1 MKHDLRYYV
10 KSYAIITLGSL
21 IYALAYN
28 IFYAPNLV
36 AMGGL
41 TGLGQ
46 VLNAIFPVLP
56 VGITVFVM
64 NVPLFIMGWKLIGGH
79 LLVSSL
85 YAMTFSSFA
94 IDVLDMIYQF
104 PPMDT
109 MLAAIFGG
117 ALLGLGIGLVFSK
130 GATTGGTD
138 LIARLLKLKFAWL
151 PMGTLVLIP
160 DFIVIALAAIAF
172 GKVETA
178 LYGIVSL
185 YITTKVMDT
194 VLYGMDSSKVA
205 YIISDAC
212 REITDAVIAMDRGAT
227 ILHGEGA
234 YSGDAKKGADGCLQ
248 AAGDRAPEGE
258 GQRDRPPRL
267 PHRVRRPRCAGR
279 GLPHLQ
285 QGRHLICPQK
295 KGGLL

>member
-1 MKHDLRYYV
+1 MSYYV
-10 KSYAIITLGSL
+10 KSYVVITLGSIL
-21 IYALAYN
+21 YALAYN

-46 VLNAIFPVLP
+46 VLNALIPVLP
-56 VGITVFVM
+56 VGTTVFVM
-64 NVPLFIMGWKLIGGH
+64 NVPLFFLGWKFIGGH

-94 IDVLDMIYQF
+94 IDVMDMIYQF

-117 ALLGLGIGLVFSK
+117 ALLGAGIGLVFAK

-160 DFIVIALAAIAF
+160 DFIVIVLAAIAF
-172 GKVETA
+172 GKVESA

-194 VLYGMDSSKVA
+194 VLYGLDSSKVA
-205 YIISDAC
+205 YIISDSCKA
-212 REITDAVIAMDRGAT
+212 ITDAVIAMDRGAT

-234 YSGDAKKGADGCLQ
+234 YSGDEKKVLMVAFKQKEIVPLKEKVNEIDPHAFLIVCDAHDVL
-248 AAGDRAPEGE
+248 GE
-258 GQRDRPPRL
+258 GFRTYSKDD
-267 PHRVRRPRCAGR
+267 
-279 GLPHLQ
+279 
-285 QGRHLICPQK
+285 I
-295 KGGLL
+295 

>member
-46 VLNAIFPVLP
+46 VLNALFPVLP

-64 NVPLFIMGWKLIGGH
+64 NVPLFIMGWKFIGGH

-85 YAMTFSSFA
+85 YAMTFSSLA

-160 DFIVIALAAIAF
+160 DFIVIALAAMAF

-234 YSGDAKKGADGCLQ
+234 YSGDEKKVLMVAFKQREIVPLKEKVNEIDP
-248 AAGDRAPEGE
+248 RAFLIVCDAHDVLGE
-258 GQRDRPPRL
+258 GFRTYSKDD
-267 PHRVRRPRCAGR
+267 
-279 GLPHLQ
+279 
-285 QGRHLICPQK
+285 I
-295 KGGLL
+295 

>member
-1 MKHDLRYYV
+1 MKHTVSYYV

-21 IYALAYN
+21 LYALAYN

-46 VLNAIFPVLP
+46 VLNAIIPVLP
-56 VGITVFVM
+56 VGTTVFVM
-64 NVPLFIMGWKLIGGH
+64 NVPLFFLGWKYIGGH

-94 IDVLDMIYQF
+94 IDVMNMIYQF

-109 MLAAIFGG
+109 MLASIFGG
-117 ALLGLGIGLVFSK
+117 VLLGLGIGLVFSK

-160 DFIVIALAAIAF
+160 DFIVIALAAMAF

-194 VLYGMDSSKVA
+194 VLYGLDSSKVA
-205 YIISDAC
+205 YIISDRC
-212 REITDAVIAMDRGAT
+212 KEITDAVIAMDRGAT

-234 YSGDAKKGADGCLQ
+234 YSGDEKKVLMVAFKQKEIVSLKEKVNEIDP
-248 AAGDRAPEGE
+248 RAFLIVCDAHDVLGE
-258 GQRDRPPRL
+258 GFRTYNKND
-267 PHRVRRPRCAGR
+267 
-279 GLPHLQ
+279 
-285 QGRHLICPQK
+285 I
-295 KGGLL
+295 

>member
-1 MKHDLRYYV
+1 MSYYV
-10 KSYAIITLGSL
+10 KSYAVITLGSIL
-21 IYALAYN
+21 YALAYN

-46 VLNAIFPVLP
+46 VLNALIPVLP
-56 VGITVFVM
+56 VGTTVFVM
-64 NVPLFIMGWKLIGGH
+64 NVPLFFLGWKFIGGH

-94 IDVLDMIYQF
+94 IDVMDMIYQF

-117 ALLGLGIGLVFSK
+117 ALLGAGIGLVFSK

-160 DFIVIALAAIAF
+160 DFIVIVLAAVAF
-172 GKVETA
+172 GKVESA
-178 LYGIVSL
+178 LYGLVSL
-185 YITTKVMDT
+185 FITSKVMDM

-205 YIISDAC
+205 YIISDSC
-212 REITDAVIAMDRGAT
+212 KEITDAVMAMDRGAT

-234 YSGDAKKGADGCLQ
+234 YSGDEKKVLMVAFKQKEIVPLKEKVNEIDPHAFLIVCDAHDVL
-248 AAGDRAPEGE
+248 GE
-258 GQRDRPPRL
+258 GFRTYSKDD
-267 PHRVRRPRCAGR
+267 
-279 GLPHLQ
+279 
-285 QGRHLICPQK
+285 I
-295 KGGLL
+295 

>member
-1 MKHDLRYYV
+1 MKHNVRYFL
-10 KSYAIITLGSL
+10 KSYAVITLGSL
-21 IYALAYN
+21 LYALAYN

-46 VLNAIFPVLP
+46 VINALIPVLP
-56 VGITVFVM
+56 VGTMVFVM
-64 NVPLFIMGWKLIGGH
+64 NVPLFFLGWKYIGGH

-94 IDVLDMIYQF
+94 IDVMDMIYQF

-117 ALLGLGIGLVFSK
+117 ALLGAGIGIVFSK

-160 DFIVIALAAIAF
+160 DFVVIVLAAIAF
-172 GKVETA
+172 GKVESA

-185 YITTKVMDT
+185 FVSTKVMDT
-194 VLYGMDSSKVA
+194 VLYGLDSSKVA
-205 YIISDAC
+205 YIISDSC
-212 REITDAVIAMDRGAT
+212 KEITDAVMAMDRGAT

-234 YSGDAKKGADGCLQ
+234 YSGDEKKVLMVAFKQKEIVPLKEKVNEIDP
-248 AAGDRAPEGE
+248 RAFLIVCDAHDVLGE
-258 GQRDRPPRL
+258 GFRTYSKDE
-267 PHRVRRPRCAGR
+267 
-279 GLPHLQ
+279 
-285 QGRHLICPQK
+285 I
-295 KGGLL
+295 

>member
-1 MKHDLRYYV
+1 MKHTVRHYV
-10 KSYAIITLGSL
+10 KSYAVITLGSIL
-21 IYALAYN
+21 YALAYN

-46 VLNAIFPVLP
+46 VLNAIIPVLP
-56 VGITVFVM
+56 VGTTVFVM
-64 NVPLFIMGWKLIGGH
+64 NVPLFFLGWKYIGGH

-94 IDVLDMIYQF
+94 IDVMDMIYRF

-160 DFIVIALAAIAF
+160 DFIVIALAAMAF

-185 YITTKVMDT
+185 FITTKVMDM
-194 VLYGMDSSKVA
+194 VLYGLDSSKVA
-205 YIISDAC
+205 YIISDSC
-212 REITDAVIAMDRGAT
+212 KAMDRGAT

-234 YSGDAKKGADGCLQ
+234 YSGDEKKVLMVAFKQKEIVPLKEKVNEIDPHAFLIVCDAHDVL
-248 AAGDRAPEGE
+248 GE
-258 GQRDRPPRL
+258 GFRTYSKDE
-267 PHRVRRPRCAGR
+267 
-279 GLPHLQ
+279 
-285 QGRHLICPQK
+285 I
-295 KGGLL
+295 

>member
-1 MKHDLRYYV
+1 MKHTVRYYV
-10 KSYAIITLGSL
+10 KSYAIITLGSIL
-21 IYALAYN
+21 YALAYN

-46 VLNAIFPVLP
+46 VLNAIIPALP
-56 VGITVFVM
+56 VGTTVFIM
-64 NVPLFIMGWKLIGGH
+64 NVPLFFLGWKYIGGH

-94 IDVLDMIYQF
+94 IDVMNMIYQF

-109 MLAAIFGG
+109 MLASIFGG
-117 ALLGLGIGLVFSK
+117 ALLGAGIGLVFSK

-160 DFIVIALAAIAF
+160 DFIVIALAAMAF

-178 LYGIVSL
+178 LYGVVSL

-194 VLYGMDSSKVA
+194 VLYGLDSSKVA
-205 YIISDAC
+205 YIISDSC
-212 REITDAVIAMDRGAT
+212 KEITDAVIAMDRGAT

-234 YSGDAKKGADGCLQ
+234 YSGDEKKVLMVAFKQKEIVPLKEKVNEIDP
-248 AAGDRAPEGE
+248 RAFLIVCDAHDVLGE
-258 GQRDRPPRL
+258 GFRTYSKDD
-267 PHRVRRPRCAGR
+267 
-279 GLPHLQ
+279 
-285 QGRHLICPQK
+285 I
-295 KGGLL
+295 

>member
-1 MKHDLRYYV
+1 MKHTLSYYV
-10 KSYAIITLGSL
+10 KSYAVITLGSL
-21 IYALAYN
+21 LYALAYN

-46 VLNAIFPVLP
+46 VLNALIPVLP
-56 VGITVFVM
+56 VGTTVFVM
-64 NVPLFIMGWKLIGGH
+64 NVPLFFLGWKFIGGH

-94 IDVLDMIYQF
+94 IDVMDMIYQF

-117 ALLGLGIGLVFSK
+117 ALLGAGIGLVFSK

-160 DFIVIALAAIAF
+160 DFIVIVLAAIAF
-172 GKVETA
+172 GKVESA

-194 VLYGMDSSKVA
+194 VLYGLDSSKVA
-205 YIISDAC
+205 YIISDSC
-212 REITDAVIAMDRGAT
+212 KEITDAVMAMDRGAT

-234 YSGDAKKGADGCLQ
+234 YSGDEKKVLMVAFKQKEIVPLKEKVNEIDPHAFLMVCDAHDVL
-248 AAGDRAPEGE
+248 GE
-258 GQRDRPPRL
+258 GFRTYSKDD
-267 PHRVRRPRCAGR
+267 
-279 GLPHLQ
+279 
-285 QGRHLICPQK
+285 I
-295 KGGLL
+295 

>member
-1 MKHDLRYYV
+1 MKHTVRHYV
-10 KSYAIITLGSL
+10 KSYAVITLGSIL
-21 IYALAYN
+21 YALAYN

-46 VLNAIFPVLP
+46 VLNAIIPVLP
-56 VGITVFVM
+56 VGTTVFVM
-64 NVPLFIMGWKLIGGH
+64 NVPLFFLGWKYIGGH

-94 IDVLDMIYQF
+94 IDVLDMIYRF

-160 DFIVIALAAIAF
+160 DFIVIALAAMAF

-185 YITTKVMDT
+185 FITTKVMDM
-194 VLYGMDSSKVA
+194 VLYGLDSSKVA
-205 YIISDAC
+205 YIISDSC
-212 REITDAVIAMDRGAT
+212 KEITDAVMAMDRGAT

-234 YSGDAKKGADGCLQ
+234 YSGDEKKVLMVAFKQKEIVPLKEKVNEIDPHAFLIVCDAHDVL
-248 AAGDRAPEGE
+248 GE
-258 GQRDRPPRL
+258 GFRTYSKDE
-267 PHRVRRPRCAGR
+267 
-279 GLPHLQ
+279 
-285 QGRHLICPQK
+285 I
-295 KGGLL
+295 

>member
-1 MKHDLRYYV
+1 MKHTVSYYV
-10 KSYAIITLGSL
+10 KSYVVITLGSIL
-21 IYALAYN
+21 YALAYN

-36 AMGGL
+36 TMGGL

-46 VLNAIFPVLP
+46 VLNALIPALP
-56 VGITVFVM
+56 VGTTVFVM
-64 NVPLFIMGWKLIGGH
+64 NVPLFFLGWKFIGGH

-94 IDVLDMIYQF
+94 IDVMDMIYQF

-117 ALLGLGIGLVFSK
+117 ALLGAGIGLVFSK

-160 DFIVIALAAIAF
+160 DFIVIVLAAVAF
-172 GKVETA
+172 GKVESA

-185 YITTKVMDT
+185 FVTTKVMDT
-194 VLYGMDSSKVA
+194 VLYGLDSSKVA
-205 YIISDAC
+205 YIISDSCKA
-212 REITDAVIAMDRGAT
+212 ITDAVMAMDRGAT

-234 YSGDAKKGADGCLQ
+234 YSGDEKKVLMVAFKQKEIVPLKEKVNEIDPHAFLIVCDAHDVL
-248 AAGDRAPEGE
+248 GE
-258 GQRDRPPRL
+258 GFRTYSKDD
-267 PHRVRRPRCAGR
+267 
-279 GLPHLQ
+279 
-285 QGRHLICPQK
+285 I
-295 KGGLL
+295 

>member
-1 MKHDLRYYV
+1 MKHTVSYYV
-10 KSYAIITLGSL
+10 KSYVVITLGSIL
-21 IYALAYN
+21 YALAYN

-46 VLNAIFPVLP
+46 VLNAIIPVLP
-56 VGITVFVM
+56 VGTTVFVM
-64 NVPLFIMGWKLIGGH
+64 NVPLFFLGWKFIGGH

-94 IDVLDMIYQF
+94 IDVMDMIYQF

-117 ALLGLGIGLVFSK
+117 ALLGAGIGLVFAK

-160 DFIVIALAAIAF
+160 DFIVIVLAAIAF
-172 GKVETA
+172 GKVESA

-185 YITTKVMDT
+185 FVTTKVMDT
-194 VLYGMDSSKVA
+194 VLYGLDSSKVA
-205 YIISDAC
+205 YIISDSCKA
-212 REITDAVIAMDRGAT
+212 ITDAVMAMDRGAT

-234 YSGDAKKGADGCLQ
+234 YSGDEKKVLMVAFKQKEIVPLKEKVNEIDPHAFLIVCDAHDVL
-248 AAGDRAPEGE
+248 GE
-258 GQRDRPPRL
+258 GFRTYSKDD
-267 PHRVRRPRCAGR
+267 
-279 GLPHLQ
+279 
-285 QGRHLICPQK
+285 I
-295 KGGLL
+295 

>member
-1 MKHDLRYYV
+1 MKHTLSYYV
-10 KSYAIITLGSL
+10 KSYAVITLGSL
-21 IYALAYN
+21 LYALAYN

-46 VLNAIFPVLP
+46 VLNALIPVLP
-56 VGITVFVM
+56 VGTTVFVM
-64 NVPLFIMGWKLIGGH
+64 NVPLFFLGWKFIGGH

-94 IDVLDMIYQF
+94 IDVMDMIYQF

-117 ALLGLGIGLVFSK
+117 ALLGAGIGLVFAK

-160 DFIVIALAAIAF
+160 DFIVIVLAAIAF
-172 GKVETA
+172 GKVESA
-178 LYGIVSL
+178 LYGLVSL
-185 YITTKVMDT
+185 FITSKVMDM

-205 YIISDAC
+205 YIISDSC
-212 REITDAVIAMDRGAT
+212 KEITDAVIAMDRGAT

-234 YSGDAKKGADGCLQ
+234 YSGDEKKVLMVAFKQKEIVPLKEKVNEIDP
-248 AAGDRAPEGE
+248 RAFLIVCDAHDVLGE
-258 GQRDRPPRL
+258 GFRTYSKDD
-267 PHRVRRPRCAGR
+267 
-279 GLPHLQ
+279 
-285 QGRHLICPQK
+285 I
-295 KGGLL
+295 

>member
-1 MKHDLRYYV
+1 M

-21 IYALAYN
+21 LYALAYN

-46 VLNAIFPVLP
+46 VLNAIIPVLP
-56 VGITVFVM
+56 VGTTVFVM
-64 NVPLFIMGWKLIGGH
+64 NVPLFFLGWKYIGGH

-94 IDVLDMIYQF
+94 IDVMNMIYQF

-109 MLAAIFGG
+109 MLASIFGG

-160 DFIVIALAAIAF
+160 DFIVIALAAMAF

-194 VLYGMDSSKVA
+194 VLYGLDSSKVA
-205 YIISDAC
+205 YIISDRC
-212 REITDAVIAMDRGAT
+212 KEITDAVIAMDRGAT

-234 YSGDAKKGADGCLQ
+234 YSGDEKKVLMVAFKQKEIVPLKEKVNEIDP
-248 AAGDRAPEGE
+248 RAFLIVCDAHDVLGE
-258 GQRDRPPRL
+258 GFRTYNKND
-267 PHRVRRPRCAGR
+267 
-279 GLPHLQ
+279 
-285 QGRHLICPQK
+285 I
-295 KGGLL
+295 

>member
-1 MKHDLRYYV
+1 MKHTVSYYV
-10 KSYAIITLGSL
+10 KSYVVITLGSIL
-21 IYALAYN
+21 YALAYN

-46 VLNAIFPVLP
+46 VLNALIPVLP
-56 VGITVFVM
+56 VGTTVFVM
-64 NVPLFIMGWKLIGGH
+64 NVPLFFLGWKFIGGH

-94 IDVLDMIYQF
+94 IDVMDMIYQF

-117 ALLGLGIGLVFSK
+117 ALLGAGIGLVFSK

-160 DFIVIALAAIAF
+160 DFIVIVLAAVAF
-172 GKVETA
+172 GKVESA
-178 LYGIVSL
+178 LYGLVSL
-185 YITTKVMDT
+185 FITSKVMDM
-194 VLYGMDSSKVA
+194 VLYGLDSSKVA
-205 YIISDAC
+205 YIISDSCKA
-212 REITDAVIAMDRGAT
+212 ITDAVMAMDRGAT

-234 YSGDAKKGADGCLQ
+234 YSGDEKKVLMVAFKQKEIVPLKEKVNEIDPHAFLIVCDAHDVL
-248 AAGDRAPEGE
+248 GE
-258 GQRDRPPRL
+258 GFRTYSKDD
-267 PHRVRRPRCAGR
+267 
-279 GLPHLQ
+279 
-285 QGRHLICPQK
+285 I
-295 KGGLL
+295 

>member
-1 MKHDLRYYV
+1 MSYYV
-10 KSYAIITLGSL
+10 KSYVVITLGSIL
-21 IYALAYN
+21 YALAYN

-46 VLNAIFPVLP
+46 VLNALIPALP
-56 VGITVFVM
+56 VGTTVFVM
-64 NVPLFIMGWKLIGGH
+64 NVPLFFLGWKFIGGH

-94 IDVLDMIYQF
+94 IDVMDMIYQF

-117 ALLGLGIGLVFSK
+117 ALLGAGIGLVFAK

-160 DFIVIALAAIAF
+160 DFIVIVLAAIAF
-172 GKVETA
+172 GRVESA
-178 LYGIVSL
+178 LYGLVSL
-185 YITTKVMDT
+185 FITSKVMDM
-194 VLYGMDSSKVA
+194 VLYGLDSSKVA

-212 REITDAVIAMDRGAT
+212 KEITDAVMAMDRGAT

-234 YSGDAKKGADGCLQ
+234 YSGDEKKVLMVAFKQKEIVPLKEKVNEIDPHAFLIVCDAHDVL
-248 AAGDRAPEGE
+248 GE
-258 GQRDRPPRL
+258 GFRTYSKDD
-267 PHRVRRPRCAGR
+267 
-279 GLPHLQ
+279 
-285 QGRHLICPQK
+285 I
-295 KGGLL
+295 

>member
-1 MKHDLRYYV
+1 MKHTVSYYV
-10 KSYAIITLGSL
+10 KSYVVITLGSIL
-21 IYALAYN
+21 YALAYN

-46 VLNAIFPVLP
+46 VLNALIPVLP
-56 VGITVFVM
+56 VGTTVFVM
-64 NVPLFIMGWKLIGGH
+64 NVPLFFLGWKFIGGH

-94 IDVLDMIYQF
+94 IDVMDMIYQF

-117 ALLGLGIGLVFSK
+117 ALLGAGIGLVFAK

-160 DFIVIALAAIAF
+160 DFIVIVLAAIAF
-172 GKVETA
+172 GKVESA
-178 LYGIVSL
+178 LYGLVSL
-185 YITTKVMDT
+185 FITSKVMDM

-205 YIISDAC
+205 YIISDSC
-212 REITDAVIAMDRGAT
+212 KEITDAVMAMDRGAT

-234 YSGDAKKGADGCLQ
+234 YSGDEKKVLMVAFKQKEIVPLKEKVNEIDPHAFLIVCDAHDVL
-248 AAGDRAPEGE
+248 GE
-258 GQRDRPPRL
+258 GFRTYSKDD
-267 PHRVRRPRCAGR
+267 
-279 GLPHLQ
+279 
-285 QGRHLICPQK
+285 I
-295 KGGLL
+295 

>member
-1 MKHDLRYYV
+1 MKHTLSYYV
-10 KSYAIITLGSL
+10 KSYAVITLGSL
-21 IYALAYN
+21 LYALAYN

-46 VLNAIFPVLP
+46 VLNALIPVLP
-56 VGITVFVM
+56 VGTTVFVM
-64 NVPLFIMGWKLIGGH
+64 NVPLFFLGWKFIGGH

-94 IDVLDMIYQF
+94 IDVMDMIYQF

-117 ALLGLGIGLVFSK
+117 ALLGAGIGLVFSK

-160 DFIVIALAAIAF
+160 DFIVIVLAAIAF
-172 GKVETA
+172 GKVESA

-185 YITTKVMDT
+185 FVTTKVMDT
-194 VLYGMDSSKVA
+194 VLYGLDSSKVA
-205 YIISDAC
+205 YIISDSC
-212 REITDAVIAMDRGAT
+212 KEITDAVMAMDRGAT

-234 YSGDAKKGADGCLQ
+234 YSGDEKKVLMVAFKQKEIVPLKEKVNEIDPHAFLIVCDAHDVL
-248 AAGDRAPEGE
+248 GE
-258 GQRDRPPRL
+258 GFRTYSKDD
-267 PHRVRRPRCAGR
+267 
-279 GLPHLQ
+279 
-285 QGRHLICPQK
+285 I
-295 KGGLL
+295 

>member
-1 MKHDLRYYV
+1 MSYYV
-10 KSYAIITLGSL
+10 KSYVVITLGSIL
-21 IYALAYN
+21 YALAYN

-46 VLNAIFPVLP
+46 VLNAIIPALP
-56 VGITVFVM
+56 VGTMVFIM
-64 NVPLFIMGWKLIGGH
+64 NVPLFFLGWKYIGGH

-94 IDVLDMIYQF
+94 IDVLDMIYRF

-109 MLAAIFGG
+109 MLASIFGG
-117 ALLGLGIGLVFSK
+117 ALLGAGIGLVFSK

-160 DFIVIALAAIAF
+160 DFIVIALAAMAF

-194 VLYGMDSSKVA
+194 VLYGLDSSKVA

-212 REITDAVIAMDRGAT
+212 KEITDAVMAMDRGAT

-234 YSGDAKKGADGCLQ
+234 YSGDEKKVLMVAFKQKEIVPLKEKVNEIDPHAFLIVCDAHDVL
-248 AAGDRAPEGE
+248 GE
-258 GQRDRPPRL
+258 GFRTYSKDD
-267 PHRVRRPRCAGR
+267 
-279 GLPHLQ
+279 
-285 QGRHLICPQK
+285 I
-295 KGGLL
+295 

>member
-1 MKHDLRYYV
+1 MKHTVSYYV
-10 KSYAIITLGSL
+10 KSYVVITLGSIL
-21 IYALAYN
+21 YALAYN

-46 VLNAIFPVLP
+46 VLNAIIPVLP
-56 VGITVFVM
+56 VGTTVFVM
-64 NVPLFIMGWKLIGGH
+64 NVPLFFLGWKFIGGH

-94 IDVLDMIYQF
+94 IDVMDMIYQF

-117 ALLGLGIGLVFSK
+117 ALLGAGIGLVFSK

-160 DFIVIALAAIAF
+160 DFIVIVLAAIAF
-172 GKVETA
+172 GKVESA

-185 YITTKVMDT
+185 FVTTKVMDT
-194 VLYGMDSSKVA
+194 VLYGLDSSKVA
-205 YIISDAC
+205 YIISDSCKA
-212 REITDAVIAMDRGAT
+212 ITDAVMAMDRGAT

-234 YSGDAKKGADGCLQ
+234 YSGDEKKVLMVAFKQKEIVPLKEKVNEIDPHAFLIVCDAHDVL
-248 AAGDRAPEGE
+248 GE
-258 GQRDRPPRL
+258 GFRTYSKDD
-267 PHRVRRPRCAGR
+267 
-279 GLPHLQ
+279 
-285 QGRHLICPQK
+285 I
-295 KGGLL
+295 

>member
-1 MKHDLRYYV
+1 MSYYV
-10 KSYAIITLGSL
+10 KSYVVITLGSIL
-21 IYALAYN
+21 YALAYN

-46 VLNAIFPVLP
+46 VLNALIPVLP
-56 VGITVFVM
+56 VGTTVFVM
-64 NVPLFIMGWKLIGGH
+64 NVPLFFLGWKFIGGH

-94 IDVLDMIYQF
+94 IDVMDMIYQF

-117 ALLGLGIGLVFSK
+117 ALLGAGIGLVFSK

-138 LIARLLKLKFAWL
+138 LIARLLKLRFAWL

-160 DFIVIALAAIAF
+160 DFIVIVLAAVAF
-172 GKVETA
+172 GKVESA
-178 LYGIVSL
+178 LYGLVSL
-185 YITTKVMDT
+185 FITSKVMDM

-212 REITDAVIAMDRGAT
+212 KEITDAVMAMDRGAT

-234 YSGDAKKGADGCLQ
+234 YSGDEKKVLMVAFKQKEIVPLKEKVNEIDPHAFLIVCDAHDVL
-248 AAGDRAPEGE
+248 GE
-258 GQRDRPPRL
+258 GFRTYSKDD
-267 PHRVRRPRCAGR
+267 
-279 GLPHLQ
+279 
-285 QGRHLICPQK
+285 I
-295 KGGLL
+295 

>member
-1 MKHDLRYYV
+1 MSYYV
-10 KSYAIITLGSL
+10 KSYAVITLGSIL
-21 IYALAYN
+21 YALAYN

-46 VLNAIFPVLP
+46 VLNALIPVLP
-56 VGITVFVM
+56 VGTTVFVM
-64 NVPLFIMGWKLIGGH
+64 NVPLFFLGWKFIGGH

-94 IDVLDMIYQF
+94 IDVMDMIYQF

-117 ALLGLGIGLVFSK
+117 ALLGAGIGLVFSK

-160 DFIVIALAAIAF
+160 DFIVIVLAAIAF
-172 GKVETA
+172 GKVESA
-178 LYGIVSL
+178 LYGLVSL
-185 YITTKVMDT
+185 FITSKVMDM

-205 YIISDAC
+205 YIISDSC
-212 REITDAVIAMDRGAT
+212 KEITDAVMAMDRGAT

-234 YSGDAKKGADGCLQ
+234 YSGDEKKVLMVAFKQKEIVPLKEKVNEIDPHAFLIVCDAHDVL
-248 AAGDRAPEGE
+248 GE
-258 GQRDRPPRL
+258 GFRTYSKDD
-267 PHRVRRPRCAGR
+267 
-279 GLPHLQ
+279 
-285 QGRHLICPQK
+285 I
-295 KGGLL
+295 

>member
-1 MKHDLRYYV
+1 MKHTLSYYV
-10 KSYAIITLGSL
+10 KSYVVITLGSL
-21 IYALAYN
+21 LYALAYN

-46 VLNAIFPVLP
+46 VLNAIIPALP
-56 VGITVFVM
+56 VGTTVFVM
-64 NVPLFIMGWKLIGGH
+64 NVPLFFLGWKFIGGH

-94 IDVLDMIYQF
+94 IDVMDMIYQF

-109 MLAAIFGG
+109 MLASIFGG
-117 ALLGLGIGLVFSK
+117 ALLGAGIGLVFSK

-160 DFIVIALAAIAF
+160 DFIVIVLAAVAF
-172 GKVETA
+172 GKVESA

-185 YITTKVMDT
+185 FITTKVMDM
-194 VLYGMDSSKVA
+194 VLYGLDSSKVA
-205 YIISDAC
+205 YIISDSC
-212 REITDAVIAMDRGAT
+212 KEITDAVMAMDRGAT

-234 YSGDAKKGADGCLQ
+234 YSGDEKKVLMVAFKQKEIVPLKEKINEIDPHAFLIVCDAHDVL
-248 AAGDRAPEGE
+248 GE
-258 GQRDRPPRL
+258 GFRTYSKDD
-267 PHRVRRPRCAGR
+267 
-279 GLPHLQ
+279 
-285 QGRHLICPQK
+285 I
-295 KGGLL
+295 

>member
-1 MKHDLRYYV
+1 MKHTLSYYV
-10 KSYAIITLGSL
+10 KSYAVITLGSL
-21 IYALAYN
+21 LYALAYN

-46 VLNAIFPVLP
+46 VLNALIPVLP
-56 VGITVFVM
+56 VGTTVFVM
-64 NVPLFIMGWKLIGGH
+64 NVPLFFLGWKFIGGH

-94 IDVLDMIYQF
+94 IDVMDMIYQF

-117 ALLGLGIGLVFSK
+117 ALLGAGIGLVFAK

-160 DFIVIALAAIAF
+160 DFIVIVLAAIAF
-172 GKVETA
+172 GKVESA

-194 VLYGMDSSKVA
+194 VLYGLDSSKVA
-205 YIISDAC
+205 YIISDSY
-212 REITDAVIAMDRGAT
+212 REIADAIIAMDRGAT
-227 ILHGEGA
+227 LLHGEGV
-234 YSGDAKKGADGCLQ
+234 YSGNEKKVLMVAFKQKEIVPLKEKVNEIDPHAFLIVCDAHDVL
-248 AAGDRAPEGE
+248 GE
-258 GQRDRPPRL
+258 GFRTYSKDD
-267 PHRVRRPRCAGR
+267 
-279 GLPHLQ
+279 
-285 QGRHLICPQK
+285 I
-295 KGGLL
+295 

>member
-1 MKHDLRYYV
+1 MKHTLSYYV
-10 KSYAIITLGSL
+10 KSYAVITLGSL
-21 IYALAYN
+21 LYALAYN

-46 VLNAIFPVLP
+46 VLNALIPVLP
-56 VGITVFVM
+56 VGTTVFVM
-64 NVPLFIMGWKLIGGH
+64 NVPLFFLGWKFIGGH

-94 IDVLDMIYQF
+94 IDVMDMIYQF

-117 ALLGLGIGLVFSK
+117 VLLGAGIGLVFAK

-160 DFIVIALAAIAF
+160 DFIVIVLAAIAF
-172 GKVETA
+172 GKVESA
-178 LYGIVSL
+178 LYGLVSL
-185 YITTKVMDT
+185 FITSKVMDM
-194 VLYGMDSSKVA
+194 VLYGLDSSKVA
-205 YIISDAC
+205 YIISDSC
-212 REITDAVIAMDRGAT
+212 KEITDAVIAMDRGAT

-234 YSGDAKKGADGCLQ
+234 YSGDEKKVLMVAFKQKEIVPLKEKVNEIDPHAFLIVCDAHDVL
-248 AAGDRAPEGE
+248 GE
-258 GQRDRPPRL
+258 GFRTYSKDD
-267 PHRVRRPRCAGR
+267 
-279 GLPHLQ
+279 
-285 QGRHLICPQK
+285 I
-295 KGGLL
+295 

>member
-1 MKHDLRYYV
+1 MRHYV
-10 KSYAIITLGSL
+10 KSYAVITLGSIL
-21 IYALAYN
+21 YALAYN

-46 VLNAIFPVLP
+46 VLNAIIPVLP
-56 VGITVFVM
+56 VGTTVFVM
-64 NVPLFIMGWKLIGGH
+64 NVPLFFLGWKYIGGH

-94 IDVLDMIYQF
+94 IDVMDMIYRF

-160 DFIVIALAAIAF
+160 DFIVIALAAMAF

-185 YITTKVMDT
+185 FITTKVMDM
-194 VLYGMDSSKVA
+194 VLYGLDSSKVA
-205 YIISDAC
+205 YIISDSC
-212 REITDAVIAMDRGAT
+212 KEITDAVMAMDRGAT

-234 YSGDAKKGADGCLQ
+234 YSGDEKKVLMVAFKQKEIVPLKEKVNEIDPHAFLIVCDAHDVL
-248 AAGDRAPEGE
+248 GE
-258 GQRDRPPRL
+258 GFRTYSKDD
-267 PHRVRRPRCAGR
+267 
-279 GLPHLQ
+279 
-285 QGRHLICPQK
+285 I
-295 KGGLL
+295 

>member
-1 MKHDLRYYV
+1 MKHTLSYYV
-10 KSYAIITLGSL
+10 KSYAVITLGSIL
-21 IYALAYN
+21 YALAYN

-46 VLNAIFPVLP
+46 VLNALIPVLP
-56 VGITVFVM
+56 VGTTVFVM
-64 NVPLFIMGWKLIGGH
+64 NVPLFFLGWKFIGGH

-117 ALLGLGIGLVFSK
+117 ALLGAGIGLVFSK

-160 DFIVIALAAIAF
+160 DFIVIVLAAIAF
-172 GKVETA
+172 GRVESA
-178 LYGIVSL
+178 LYGLVSL
-185 YITTKVMDT
+185 FITSKVMDM
-194 VLYGMDSSKVA
+194 VLYGLDSSKVA
-205 YIISDAC
+205 YIISDSCKA
-212 REITDAVIAMDRGAT
+212 ITDAVIAMDRGAT

-234 YSGDAKKGADGCLQ
+234 YSGDQKKVLMVAFKQKEIVPLKEKVNEIDPHAFLIVCDAHDVL
-248 AAGDRAPEGE
+248 GE
-258 GQRDRPPRL
+258 GFRTYSKDD
-267 PHRVRRPRCAGR
+267 
-279 GLPHLQ
+279 
-285 QGRHLICPQK
+285 I
-295 KGGLL
+295 

>member
-1 MKHDLRYYV
+1 MKHTLSYYV
-10 KSYAIITLGSL
+10 KSYAVITLGSL
-21 IYALAYN
+21 LYALAYN

-46 VLNAIFPVLP
+46 VLNALIPVLP
-56 VGITVFVM
+56 VGTTVFVM
-64 NVPLFIMGWKLIGGH
+64 NVPLFFLGWKFIGGH

-94 IDVLDMIYQF
+94 IDVMDMIYQF

-117 ALLGLGIGLVFSK
+117 ALLGAGIGLVFSK

-138 LIARLLKLKFAWL
+138 LIARLLKLRFAWL

-160 DFIVIALAAIAF
+160 DFIVIVLAAVAF
-172 GKVETA
+172 GKVESA
-178 LYGIVSL
+178 LYGLVSL
-185 YITTKVMDT
+185 FITSKVMDM

-212 REITDAVIAMDRGAT
+212 KEITDAVMAMDRGAT

-234 YSGDAKKGADGCLQ
+234 YSGDEKKVLMVAFKQKEIVPLKEKVNEIDPHAFLIVCDAHDVL
-248 AAGDRAPEGE
+248 GE
-258 GQRDRPPRL
+258 GFRTYSKDD
-267 PHRVRRPRCAGR
+267 
-279 GLPHLQ
+279 
-285 QGRHLICPQK
+285 I
-295 KGGLL
+295 

>member
-1 MKHDLRYYV
+1 MKHTLSYYV
-10 KSYAIITLGSL
+10 KSYAVITLGSL
-21 IYALAYN
+21 LYALAYN

-46 VLNAIFPVLP
+46 VLNALIPVLP
-56 VGITVFVM
+56 VGTTVFVM
-64 NVPLFIMGWKLIGGH
+64 NVPLFFLGWKFIGGH

-94 IDVLDMIYQF
+94 IDVMDMIYQF

-117 ALLGLGIGLVFSK
+117 ALLGAGIGLVFAK

-160 DFIVIALAAIAF
+160 DFIVIVLAAIAF
-172 GKVETA
+172 GKVESA
-178 LYGIVSL
+178 LYGLVSL
-185 YITTKVMDT
+185 FITSKVMDM
-194 VLYGMDSSKVA
+194 VLYGLDSSKVA
-205 YIISDAC
+205 YIISDSC
-212 REITDAVIAMDRGAT
+212 KEITDAVIAMDRGAT

-234 YSGDAKKGADGCLQ
+234 YSGDEKKVLMVAFKQKEIVPLKEKVNEIDPHAFLIVCDAHEVL
-248 AAGDRAPEGE
+248 GE
-258 GQRDRPPRL
+258 GFRTYSKDD
-267 PHRVRRPRCAGR
+267 
-279 GLPHLQ
+279 
-285 QGRHLICPQK
+285 I
-295 KGGLL
+295 

>member
-1 MKHDLRYYV
+1 MSYYV
-10 KSYAIITLGSL
+10 KSYVVITLGSIL
-21 IYALAYN
+21 YALAYN

-46 VLNAIFPVLP
+46 VLNALIPVLP
-56 VGITVFVM
+56 VGTTVFVM
-64 NVPLFIMGWKLIGGH
+64 NVPLFFLGWKFIGGH

-94 IDVLDMIYQF
+94 IDVMDMIYQF

-117 ALLGLGIGLVFSK
+117 ALLGAGIGLVFAK

-160 DFIVIALAAIAF
+160 DFIVIVLAAIAF
-172 GKVETA
+172 GKVESA
-178 LYGIVSL
+178 LYGLVSL
-185 YITTKVMDT
+185 FITSKVMDM

-212 REITDAVIAMDRGAT
+212 KEITDAVIAMDRGAT

-234 YSGDAKKGADGCLQ
+234 YSGDEKKVLMVAFKQKEIVPLKEKVNEIDPHAFLIVCDAHDVL
-248 AAGDRAPEGE
+248 GE
-258 GQRDRPPRL
+258 GFRTYSKDD
-267 PHRVRRPRCAGR
+267 
-279 GLPHLQ
+279 
-285 QGRHLICPQK
+285 I
-295 KGGLL
+295 

>member
-1 MKHDLRYYV
+1 MKHTVSYYV
-10 KSYAIITLGSL
+10 KSYAVITLGSIL
-21 IYALAYN
+21 YALAYN

-46 VLNAIFPVLP
+46 VLNAIIPALP
-56 VGITVFVM
+56 VGTTVFVM
-64 NVPLFIMGWKLIGGH
+64 NVPLFFLGWKFIGGH

-94 IDVLDMIYQF
+94 IDVMDMIYQF

-117 ALLGLGIGLVFSK
+117 ALLGAGIGLVFSK

-160 DFIVIALAAIAF
+160 DFIVIVLAAIAF
-172 GKVETA
+172 GKVESA

-185 YITTKVMDT
+185 FVTTKVMDT
-194 VLYGMDSSKVA
+194 VLYGLDSSKVA

-212 REITDAVIAMDRGAT
+212 KEITDAVMAMDRGAT

-234 YSGDAKKGADGCLQ
+234 YSGDEKKVLMVAFKQKEIVPLKEKVNEIDPHAFLIVCDAHDVL
-248 AAGDRAPEGE
+248 GE
-258 GQRDRPPRL
+258 GFRTYSKDD
-267 PHRVRRPRCAGR
+267 
-279 GLPHLQ
+279 
-285 QGRHLICPQK
+285 I
-295 KGGLL
+295 

>member
-1 MKHDLRYYV
+1 MKHTLSYYV
-10 KSYAIITLGSL
+10 KSYAVITLGSIL
-21 IYALAYN
+21 YALAYN

-46 VLNAIFPVLP
+46 VLNALIPVLP
-56 VGITVFVM
+56 VGTTVFVM
-64 NVPLFIMGWKLIGGH
+64 NVPLFFLGWKFIGGH

-94 IDVLDMIYQF
+94 IDVMDMIYQF

-117 ALLGLGIGLVFSK
+117 ALLGAGIGLVFSK

-160 DFIVIALAAIAF
+160 DFIVIVLAAVAF
-172 GKVETA
+172 GKVESA
-178 LYGIVSL
+178 LYGLVSL
-185 YITTKVMDT
+185 FITSKVMDM

-212 REITDAVIAMDRGAT
+212 KEITDAVMAMDRGAT

-234 YSGDAKKGADGCLQ
+234 YSGDEKKVLMVAFKQKEIVPLKEKVNEIDPHAFLIVCDAHDVL
-248 AAGDRAPEGE
+248 GE
-258 GQRDRPPRL
+258 GFRTYSKDD
-267 PHRVRRPRCAGR
+267 
-279 GLPHLQ
+279 
-285 QGRHLICPQK
+285 I
-295 KGGLL
+295 

>member
-1 MKHDLRYYV
+1 MKHTLSYYV
-10 KSYAIITLGSL
+10 KSYAVITLGSL
-21 IYALAYN
+21 LYALAYN

-46 VLNAIFPVLP
+46 VLNALIPVLP
-56 VGITVFVM
+56 VGTTVFVM
-64 NVPLFIMGWKLIGGH
+64 NVPLFFLGWKFIGGH

-117 ALLGLGIGLVFSK
+117 ALLGAGIGLVFSK

-160 DFIVIALAAIAF
+160 DFIVIVLAAIAF
-172 GKVETA
+172 GRVESA
-178 LYGIVSL
+178 LYGLVSL
-185 YITTKVMDT
+185 FITSKVMDM
-194 VLYGMDSSKVA
+194 VLYGLDSSKVA
-205 YIISDAC
+205 YIISDSCKA
-212 REITDAVIAMDRGAT
+212 ITDAVIAMDRGAT

-234 YSGDAKKGADGCLQ
+234 YSGDQKKVLMVAFKQKEIVPLKEKVNEIDPHAFLIVCDAHDVL
-248 AAGDRAPEGE
+248 GE
-258 GQRDRPPRL
+258 GFRTYSKDD
-267 PHRVRRPRCAGR
+267 
-279 GLPHLQ
+279 
-285 QGRHLICPQK
+285 I
-295 KGGLL
+295 